1 MKPTF
6 SIILPCWN
14 SINYIERCIVSLKQQ
29 SYTNYEAI
37 VIDNS
42 STDGTVEKINEIKD
56 ERFKVF
62 SIKNKG
68 ILAKSRN
75 LGISKAE
82 GEWIA
87 FLDSDDWWTNDKL
100 IYCNN
105 FLNNNNVDFIYHDL
119 EIKSNKPRL
128 LKRKKNRCWQL
139 KKPILINLLI
149 DGNIISN
156 SSVIVKKELLKKIG
170 GIDENRNLPASE
182 DYNAWLRIAKF
193 TDKFAYIQ
201 KNLYYFLNDQG
212 MSNKDMSISGRHA
225 VNEFFEILNRQQK
238 MKVEANLK
246 YQSGRYNFQNLN
258 FKKAKKDLF
267 FVIKNGNITLKIRA
281 YIMNIIMNFR

>member
-128 LKRKKNRCWQL
+128 LK
-139 KKPILINLLI
+139 
-149 DGNIISN
+149 
-156 SSVIVKKELLKKIG
+156 EKKI
-170 GIDENRNLPASE
+170 D
-182 DYNAWLRIAKF
+182 
-193 TDKFAYIQ
+193 
-201 KNLYYFLNDQG
+201 
-212 MSNKDMSISGRHA
+212 
-225 VNEFFEILNRQQK
+225 V
-238 MKVEANLK
+238 
-246 YQSGRYNFQNLN
+246 
-258 FKKAKKDLF
+258 
-267 FVIKNGNITLKIRA
+267 GN
-281 YIMNIIMNFR
+281 

>member
-87 FLDSDDWWTNDKL
+87 F
-100 IYCNN
+100 
-105 FLNNNNVDFIYHDL
+105 
-119 EIKSNKPRL
+119 
-128 LKRKKNRCWQL
+128 
-139 KKPILINLLI
+139 
-149 DGNIISN
+149 
-156 SSVIVKKELLKKIG
+156 
-170 GIDENRNLPASE
+170 
-182 DYNAWLRIAKF
+182 
-193 TDKFAYIQ
+193 
-201 KNLYYFLNDQG
+201 
-212 MSNKDMSISGRHA
+212 
-225 VNEFFEILNRQQK
+225 
-238 MKVEANLK
+238 
-246 YQSGRYNFQNLN
+246 
-258 FKKAKKDLF
+258 
-267 FVIKNGNITLKIRA
+267 
-281 YIMNIIMNFR
+281 